1 MKKYSFDGMYSAI
14 FSVYDKNMDVKADTV
29 HGIMNYQR
37 DRGLDGFYVGG
48 NTGECTILP
57 NKTRI
62 QMLEA
67 VIDNKKDS
75 KVIAHIGSGHLDDTI
90 ELLKHADSCGVDA
103 IASLPPSLSAYYKYD
118 EVIEYYRLLASL
130 TDKPII
136 AYITGVFT
144 GDVVDFAQKLMTIEN
159 FAGLKLSIPNYF
171 AFEKLRAFNE
181 DMVILNGPDE
191 SMLCGLVM
199 GANGA
204 IGTTYNILPKEA
216 SDAYHAFKSGDMKA
230 AFTAQ
235 KKMNHLID
243 YAIRGTGLQY
253 WKAYMEVLG
262 FDMGYTC
269 FPAKEVTPEQ
279 MKGIEANLREVELI
293 R

>member
-14 FSVYDKNMDVKADTV
+14 FSVYDKNLNAKVNTV
-29 HGIMNYQR
+29 HRLMDYQR

-48 NTGECTILP
+48 NTGECTVLP

-67 VIDNKKDS
+67 VMANKKDS
-75 KVIAHIGSGHLDDTI
+75 TVIAHIGAGHLDDTL
-90 ELLKHADSCGVDA
+90 ELLRHANSCGVDA
-103 IASLPPSLSAYYKYD
+103 IASLPPSLSGYYKYD

-130 TDKPII
+130 TDKPVI
-136 AYITGVFT
+136 AYITGIFT
-144 GDVVDFAQKLMTIEN
+144 DDVVDFARKLMTIEN

-171 AFEKLRAFNE
+171 AFEKLRAFSE

-191 SMLCGLVM
+191 SLLCGLAM

-204 IGTTYNILPKEA
+204 IGTSYNILPQEA
-216 SDAYHAFKSGDMKA
+216 SDAYRAFKSGDISS
-230 AFTAQ
+230 AFIAQ
-235 KKMNHLID
+235 KKLNHLINF
-243 YAIRGTGLQY
+243 ALGGTGLQF

-269 FPAKEVTPEQ
+269 FPAKEVNPEQ
-279 MKGIEANLREVELI
+279 KMAIESNLQEVERI